1 MDTHTHT
8 DTHVPEASLGG
19 YGFLLGLTLKLEK
32 LSNSL
37 LLFT

>member
-8 DTHVPEASLGG
+8 DTSLGG
-19 YGFLLGLTLKLEK
+19 YSFLLGLTLKLEK